1 MSAASSPSVPWMPTD
16 GTPRRRREAL
26 AAWWQA
32 RRQWLLLGGALSMGA
47 LAAIGARSWIS
58 EQVAVERERLQPR
71 QAMVSIVV
79 ARHDLPR
86 GEVVGQASMAVREI
100 PGEYLAPGTIV
111 PEQFDGYAGARL
123 TVPLRAGEPLL
134 KTVLEGADPGT
145 FAARVPAGVRA
156 FTVMVDEVNSLSGM
170 LQPGDRIDLLL
181 SARPP
186 ATASVPHPSEVTRT
200 LLQGIRVLATGRQVR
215 PGAEE
220 RAGRGYGA
228 ITVEVTPDQAQRL
241 VVAQR
246 IGRLTAM
253 LRNPD
258 DRSPVNAAP
267 VDAWTLLGVP
277 PPAAASP
284 APAARVTELIV
295 GGQGALRSGAAQS
308 SPGAASPSASALAS
322 PFALPSAL
330 AAEAPAM
337 PMVPQAAAAPAG
349 PGASATPGEP
359 PRVGPLSAGR
369 QP

>member
-1 MSAASSPSVPWMPTD
+1 MSAIASPAVAAGSD
-16 GTPRRRREAL
+16 GPPAPGRRAAI
-26 AAWWQA
+26 AAWWRA
-32 RRQWLLLGGALSMGA
+32 RRQWVLLGGALSMGA
-47 LAAIGARSWIS
+47 VAAIGARSWIS

-79 ARHDLPR
+79 ARQDLPR
-86 GEVVGQASMAVREI
+86 GETVGPASMAVREI
-100 PGEYLAPGTIV
+100 PREYLAPGTIV
-111 PEQFDGYAGARL
+111 PDQFEGYAGARL

-134 KTVLEGADPGT
+134 RTVLEGADAGT

-186 ATASVPHPSEVTRT
+186 ATPSVPQPPEITRT
-200 LLQGIRVLATGRQVR
+200 LLQGIQVLATGRQVR

-258 DRSPVNAAP
+258 DRTPVTAAP
-267 VDAWTLLGVP
+267 VDAWSLLGL
-277 PPAAASP
+277 AAP
-284 APAARVTELIV
+284 APAPIASGARTTELIV
-295 GGQGALRSGAAQS
+295 GGQGALRV
-308 SPGAASPSASALAS
+308 ASAQAALAPSGPLVS
-322 PFALPSAL
+322 PLGQALEAL
-330 AAEAPAM
+330 AASATAFPSSSQAVL
-337 PMVPQAAAAPAG
+337 PAAAAPTLPA
-349 PGASATPGEP
+349 ASGLAPAAAQP
-359 PRVGPLSAGR
+359 PTGR

>member
-1 MSAASSPSVPWMPTD
+1 MSAATPSSVPWTAHD
-16 GTPRRRREAL
+16 AEPRRRREAL
-26 AAWWQA
+26 GAWWRA
-32 RRQWLLLGGALSMGA
+32 RRQWLLLGGALCLGG

-86 GEVVGQASMAVREI
+86 GEVIGQASMAVREI
-100 PGEYLAPGTIV
+100 PSAYLAPGTIV

-134 KTVLEGADPGT
+134 KTVLEGADAGT

-186 ATASVPHPSEVTRT
+186 STGTVPHPPEITRT

-215 PGAEE
+215 PGADE
-220 RAGRGYGA
+220 RGGRGYGA

-277 PPAAASP
+277 APAVAAP

-295 GGQGALRSGAAQS
+295 GGQGALRSAAAQ
-308 SPGAASPSASALAS
+308 AAPSVAAPLAS
-322 PFALPSAL
+322 PLAL
-330 AAEAPAM
+330 AAEALA
-337 PMVPQAAAAPAG
+337 VAAGPQAATPPGGLSASPGPAGLPVAAPV
-349 PGASATPGEP
+349 P
-359 PRVGPLSAGR
+359 AGR